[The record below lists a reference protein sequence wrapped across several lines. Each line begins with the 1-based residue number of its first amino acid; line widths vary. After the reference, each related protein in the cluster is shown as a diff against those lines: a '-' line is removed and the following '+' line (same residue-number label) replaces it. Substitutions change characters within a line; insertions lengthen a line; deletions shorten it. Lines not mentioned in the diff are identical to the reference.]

1 MIRLG
6 WALVRLAWPLPW
18 TLAGLL
24 LALPALLGGGWQ
36 WRRIGGTGALF
47 AYGGFSGWVL
57 ARGWVGA
64 ITIGHLV
71 LARDADAMERTLAH
85 ELVHVRQYER
95 WGLLFPLL
103 YLWASCDAW
112 RRGGR
117 AYWDNRYE
125 IEARQAEGASQG
137 RP

>member
-1 MIRLG
+1 MIRHAR
-6 WALVRLAWPLPW
+6 ALLRLAWPLPW

-36 WRRIGGTGALF
+36 WRRVDGTAALCAHGGL
-47 AYGGFSGWVL
+47 SGRIL
-57 ARGWVGA
+57 ARSWIGA

-71 LARDADAMERTLAH
+71 LARDRATLERTLAH
-85 ELVHVRQYER
+85 ELVHVQQYER

-103 YLWASCDAW
+103 YLWASWEAW

-125 IEARQAEGASQG
+125 VEAREAEDRS
-137 RP
+137 